1 VGAAEVR
8 IVVGATLLVAEVA
21 EVAAAPEQPNA
32 MLLNCQVVVEEEKV
46 DQTKPVIALALA
58 LEN

>member
-1 VGAAEVR
+1 VR

-21 EVAAAPEQPNA
+21 EGPAAPEQPNA
-32 MLLNCQVVVEEEKV
+32 MLLNCQVVVVEEKA

-58 LEN
+58 PEN